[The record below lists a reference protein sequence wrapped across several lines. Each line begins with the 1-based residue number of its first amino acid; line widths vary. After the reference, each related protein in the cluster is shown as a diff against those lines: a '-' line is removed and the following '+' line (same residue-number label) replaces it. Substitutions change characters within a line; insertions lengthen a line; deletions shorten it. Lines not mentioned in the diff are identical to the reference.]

1 MKVERQAAED
11 YELVR
16 AVQAGDEKAFEKL
29 VKKYQRQIANIVY
42 LTLGNR
48 DDADDVTQ
56 EVFIR
61 AYRYLPRFTFDAPFF
76 SWLYRVTMN
85 LCFDETRKRKV
96 KRILSLDF
104 LTEEGI
110 EEHRQEK
117 QNILPSDELIMEED
131 RQVVRQAL
139 QRISEEHRQ
148 ILILREYEN
157 YGYNEIAETL
167 NISLEAVKSRLFRAR
182 VEMRKLLQGYFK
194 EQV

>member
-1 MKVERQAAED
+1 
-11 YELVR
+11 
-16 AVQAGDEKAFEKL
+16 
-29 VKKYQRQIANIVY
+29 
-42 LTLGNR
+42 
-48 DDADDVTQ
+48 
-56 EVFIR
+56 
-61 AYRYLPRFTFDAPFF
+61 
-76 SWLYRVTMN
+76 MN

-182 VEMRKLLQGYFK
+182 AEMRKLLQGYFK